1 MPWRGPPGGDRIARP
16 AFEERAMTLLADMGR
31 DLRHGLRQLA
41 HAPGFTAVAVLS
53 LALGIGANTAVFSL
67 VYDVVLRS
75 LAVRDPDRLVLLR
88 NVQAAN
94 GSMSRAGENNGS
106 IDPATGRPSS
116 TSFSLGTFEGFRA
129 HHPGLSDVFAFAP
142 FNQINMLVD
151 GVPETEVLGQLVSG
165 GYHAGLGVSTVLGR
179 PLTEDD
185 DRLSAPPVGVI
196 SWRFWQRRFGGDR
209 SVIGKTVQVNRVPT
223 IIVGVTQQGFAG
235 AMQVG
240 ESADVTVPLALH
252 ARFQPDRG
260 ASRAQ
265 PWYWWVRVMGRLAP
279 SATPAQVSAALEPTL
294 QGTARE
300 GWRAG
305 QSLASVG
312 GGEMPDAPTLAVD
325 PGGQGE
331 NDSRLRYRQS
341 LGILMGLVGLVLLAA
356 CANVATLLLARGA
369 ARRPEVAL
377 RLALGAS
384 RARIVRQ
391 LLMES
396 LVLSGLATVVGAALA
411 FWGRGL
417 LVALRQ
423 FSGSTIVLDRPID
436 ARVLAFT
443 IAVSVGT
450 AIVFGLAPAV
460 RASRVDLGP
469 EFQGGTRSVG
479 RRSRSAG
486 ARSLVV
492 VQIAVSLVLL
502 VATGLFIRTLR
513 NLQDADPGF
522 NARGL
527 ALFRV
532 EAHTAGYAP
541 EQFAALHGRIQER
554 LAAIPGVRA
563 ATFSNVPLLAGVRS
577 NRRISVAGGAPA
589 AGPPPVF
596 NTNGLA
602 PNFLEAME
610 IPLLLGR
617 PFAAGDA
624 AGAPRVAIVN
634 EAFRREVFGAENPVG
649 RRLAF
654 GATPRSGAVE
664 VEIVGVARDAR
675 YTTLRQ
681 PAPATVYLPAAQQ
694 LDGEANY
701 CVRTAG
707 NPTAV
712 FGAIRAAVRE
722 IDPTLAVRNL
732 RTQDEQIA
740 RMSGQEILFAR
751 LSGFF
756 GVVALALAGV
766 GLYGLTS
773 YMVVRRTGEFGVRM
787 ALGALPRQVLS
798 LVLRESLMLVAF
810 GIALGLAAAYAAS
823 GVVASML
830 FGLSPV
836 DSVTYGAVPLILL
849 AVALLASL
857 VPARRATRVNPV
869 VALRAE

>member
-1 MPWRGPPGGDRIARP
+1 
-16 AFEERAMTLLADMGR
+16 MTLFAGMGR
-31 DLRHGLRQLA
+31 DLRQGLRQLA
-41 HAPGFTAVAVLS
+41 HSPGFTAVAVLS

-67 VYDVVLRS
+67 VDDVLLRS
-75 LAVRDPDRLVLLR
+75 LPVKDPDRLILLR
-88 NVQAAN
+88 NVQ
-94 GSMSRAGENNGS
+94 GPSGRLSRAGENNGS
-106 IDPATGRPSS
+106 IDPITGRASS
-116 TSFSLGTFEGFRA
+116 TSFSLLAFEQFRA

-142 FNQINMLVD
+142 FNQINLIVD

-185 DRLSAPPVGVI
+185 DRLAAAPVAVI
-196 SWRFWQRRFGGDR
+196 SWRYWQRRFGGDP
-209 SVIGKTVQVNRVPT
+209 SVVGKTVQVNRVPT
-223 IIVGVTQQGFAG
+223 VVVGVTQRGFAG

-260 ASRAQ
+260 ANRAQ
-265 PWYWWVRVMGRLAP
+265 PWYWWIRVMGRLGP
-279 SATPAQVSAALEPTL
+279 SATPAQVSAALEPIL
-294 QGTARE
+294 QDTARE
-300 GWRAG
+300 GWRVG
-305 QSLASVG
+305 QSL
-312 GGEMPDAPTLAVD
+312 PDAAGGPMPEPPTLAAD
-325 PGGQGE
+325 PGGRGE
-331 NDSRLRYRQS
+331 NEGRLRYRQS

-356 CANVATLLLARGA
+356 CANVATLMVARGA
-369 ARRPEVAL
+369 ARRPEVAV

-391 LLMES
+391 LLAES
-396 LVLSGLATVVGAALA
+396 LLLSSLAAVLGTAVA

-423 FSGSTIVLDRPID
+423 ISGSTVVLDLPID
-436 ARVLAFT
+436 LRVLAFT

-450 AIVFGLAPAV
+450 AILFGLGPAL
-460 RASRVDLGP
+460 RASRVDLAP
-469 EFQGGTRSVG
+469 EFQGGARSVG
-479 RRSRSAG
+479 RRSRSVG
-486 ARSLVV
+486 GRSLVV
-492 VQIAVSLVLL
+492 VQVALSLVLL
-502 VATGLFIRTLR
+502 VGTGLFIRTLR
-513 NLQDADPGF
+513 NLQNVDPGF
-522 NARGL
+522 NTRGL

-541 EQFAALHGRIQER
+541 EQFASVHTRIQER
-554 LAAIPGVRA
+554 LAALPGVRA

-577 NRRISVAGGAPA
+577 NRRVTVVGAAPQT
-589 AGPPPVF
+589 GPPAIF

-610 IPLLLGR
+610 IPVLLGR
-617 PFAAGDA
+617 SFTSGDA

-634 EAFRREVFGAENPVG
+634 ESFRKQVFGPENPIG
-649 RRLAF
+649 RRLAL
-654 GATPRSGAVE
+654 GSPLGGGQD
-664 VEIVGVARDAR
+664 VEIVGVARDAK
-675 YTTLRQ
+675 YTALRA

-694 LDGEANY
+694 RDGEANY
-701 CVRTAG
+701 CVRTTG
-707 NPTAV
+707 NPAAV
-712 FGAIRAAVRE
+712 FGAIRDAVRAV
-722 IDPTLAVRNL
+722 DPALAVMNL

-740 RMSGQEILFAR
+740 RMSAQEILFAR

-756 GVVALALAGV
+756 GIVALTLAGV

-798 LVLRESLMLVAF
+798 LVLRESLALVAA
-810 GIALGLAAAYAAS
+810 GIALGLGAAYAAS
-823 GVVASML
+823 GVVTSML

-857 VPARRATRVNPV
+857 VPARRATRIDPV
-869 VALRAE
+869 QALRAD